1 MSRCNEGGNG
11 VYIPT
16 WSFTSWLTDIMY
28 QYDEPCIK
36 RVRSMIVVLKVFKN
50 YNKDLDD

>member
-36 RVRSMIVVLKVFKN
+36 RVRSMIVVLSFQKQQQRP
-50 YNKDLDD
+50 